1 MDANREM
8 SHGRRS
14 LTVVTDRRSIGRL
27 RGPCSAIVLGL
38 LALALAGCGSGSAP
52 LSQPLDVGK
61 SVKSGPDQHL
71 AEKGDHDRTMPHVI
85 PNAQGGSDLL
95 TNGARPATA
104 GAANPAP
111 QRIAPPE
118 TSNEDP
124 TQPTAAEPLLDAG
137 GFDPTPQDG
146 GEADHSTASGDMAT
160 VPGSHG

>member
-14 LTVVTDRRSIGRL
+14 LTVVTDRRSSGRL
-27 RGPCSAIVLGL
+27 RGPCGAVALGL
-38 LALALAGCGSGSAP
+38 LALALAGCGSRSAP

-61 SVKSGPDQHL
+61 SAKPGPDQHL
-71 AEKGDHDRTMPHVI
+71 AENGDHERMMPHAI
-85 PNAQGGSDLL
+85 TNTQGGGDLL
-95 TNGARPATA
+95 TNGARPASA

-118 TSNEDP
+118 PSNDDP